1 MIDFT
6 FSYADLEF
14 FLLVLV
20 RVSFFI
26 YVAPFFAMSNTPRR
40 VKIGFAIFISYLL
53 FQSLDHN
60 EVVYNS
66 VLGYA
71 IIVLKEALT
80 GLLIGWGAQLCMTVA
95 SFAGSIADMEVGL
108 SMVSL
113 MDPTTRENATF
124 SGVFYQY
131 VFTLFLIISG
141 MYRYLLQALIDTF
154 TLIPVG
160 GAVFHMDSLLESM
173 IRFMRDYIVIG
184 FRICLP
190 VFCVMLL
197 LNCTLGILAK
207 VSPQMNMFAVG
218 MQLKL
223 LIGLAVLFIA
233 ISLLSDVTN
242 SVSREMKQIVVYMIK
257 GMYASD

>member
-40 VKIGFAIFISYLL
+40 VKIGFAFFISYLL

-218 MQLKL
+218 MQMKVLV
-223 LIGLAVLFIA
+223 GLSVMFLTVRMLPGAADFIFQ
-233 ISLLSDVTN
+233 
-242 SVSREMKQIVVYMIK
+242 EMKAIIAAFVK
-257 GMYASD
+257 GMT